1 MQSYRE
7 FFSLA
12 AYDVLAHEICTL
24 LMNINCCR
32 YYDRVYFGL
41 GCAPIYPSIISL
53 TPERFGAAASQ
64 SMVSLQMACAY
75 VGSTVMPPLVAF
87 VVAMR
92 GAAFVP
98 VLLGGIL
105 AAMVLLSEA
114 ANAKLAGG
122 QPDTSKIC

>member
-1 MQSYRE
+1 MLLGHWHERE
-7 FFSLA
+7 SRHHGLGARESQGEIVLSIALA
-12 AYDVLAHEICTL
+12 LI
-24 LMNINCCR
+24 
-32 YYDRVYFGL
+32 GL

-122 QPDTSKIC
+122 QSDTSKIR

>member
-1 MQSYRE
+1 MLSIA
-7 FFSLA
+7 LA
-12 AYDVLAHEICTL
+12 LI
-24 LMNINCCR
+24 
-32 YYDRVYFGL
+32 GL

-53 TPERFGAAASQ
+53 TPERFGTATSQ
-64 SMVSLQMACAY
+64 SMVSLQSLQMACAY

-87 VVAMR
+87 VVAME

-122 QPDTSKIC
+122 QSDTSKIR